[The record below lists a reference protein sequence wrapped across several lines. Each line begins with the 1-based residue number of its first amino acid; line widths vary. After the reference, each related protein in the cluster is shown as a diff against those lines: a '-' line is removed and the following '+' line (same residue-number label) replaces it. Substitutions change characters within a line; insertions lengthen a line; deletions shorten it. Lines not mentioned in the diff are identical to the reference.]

1 MGVIMPTGHELY
13 QIARNSYNGSIYRA
27 KAFSKLK
34 TIAEKDGANPP
45 DINYYGICLSEGYGC
60 DPDHK
65 KALQQFERIVS
76 QGASDPNFYFNAAIA
91 SKDLACQKARY
102 FYQAVVCTKKE
113 TYRYEPLKMV
123 NDVAFEELQKLANAK
138 EPANLAAQELYNIC
152 LAYGY
157 GCQAN
162 EAKKKELFSSKL
174 DYMALSAITLALWDT
189 KDKST
194 PNLSLEKYL
203 LPLAKSKENSKL
215 PGRSQWAFERLKERY
230 EAKET
235 ANAETLFAYGQCL
248 ANGWGCRKDKSVAAS
263 VLYRAFK
270 LGHDQALYEYLK
282 IVELDDP
289 ALESFLKSVATEQAP
304 LTLFTLANFY
314 QKQNRQS
321 EAHCYFYLTAKTKTA
336 EIKEGG
342 KKTLSELSY
351 EALNSFLQKNKLL
364 VTTCQILG
372 YGTPAIATPS
382 DMVLRELQQNLS
394 KDASLASIMALY
406 DLGYYLIS
414 KNKVD
419 IGKEF
424 LQAAIAKGHPLVL
437 EAFHTKGYFYSFSE
451 QGVAFQKQHFKAE
464 AELLIEYSF
473 ALQAH
478 CVSDKLWHK
487 NTLLKALN
495 VLEDVNKK
503 FEEHE
508 LYSTLSPELQ
518 AEFAMQKKHANELL
532 KKLDQTLPP
541 EKLLEWQ
548 RELEALLNQEKLAD
562 AKQFLSEK
570 PAELK
575 VFYAEKLCSLGEKKA
590 DLSYIDAAIAVGK
603 LDALLLGAKMAG
615 RQENLEKELEYFEK
629 LFQKLTS
636 QANESMRPDEPN
648 IKRLLPLWQAMLS
661 YLVDRVEMLAG
672 AVTSNKKG
680 LRNELIKIFAQA
692 VQPFCVLTAS
702 YPQYQSLVKQYS
714 EQLKRVFREE
724 GGLPEVKKA
733 IELLGELKLLGGKSF
748 FAKPQE
754 IITTYYHKQAQGDDV
769 NGLIASIKVI
779 KPSFAEED
787 ELSQQIIKVLSAC
800 ESNKSNTEKLL
811 DVISPLQLQALKKL
825 YAAKHAQ
832 TFQYIE
838 AEKFEQY
845 KKTLKESAYTYAPHI
860 SKEADYLAQELLER
874 LLSYPEEKAAE
885 LIDCLSE
892 EKKANLEAKYKDEV
906 KYAGVFKQMKTLTAT
921 VPVAVAAQAAA
932 PEEEVAAAAPE
943 EEVVAAAAPTNDIPS
958 QTASRF
964 GGQRAP
970 VYGQPVSFHS
980 TVFALLPASA
990 PLEDQQGE
998 APVVPAEATKSPG

>member
-1 MGVIMPTGHELY
+1 VIMPTGYQLY
-13 QIARNSYNGSIYRA
+13 QTASDPTLSSSYRA
-27 KAFSKLK
+27 DAFSKLK
-34 TIAEKDGANPP
+34 TIAEKDGADPK
-45 DINYYGICLSEGYGC
+45 DINYYGVCLSEGYGC

-65 KALQQFERIVS
+65 KARQQLDRSVS
-76 QGASDPNFYFNAAIA
+76 PGVSEPSFYYNAARAI
-91 SKDLACQKARY
+91 KDLACQKARY
-102 FYQAVVCTKKE
+102 FYQAVVCKIKTKYSSDSAKTLNE
-113 TYRYEPLKMV
+113 
-123 NDVAFEELQKLANAK
+123 VAFEELRKLANAK

-336 EIKEGG
+336 EIKDGG
-342 KKTLSELSY
+342 KKTFSELSY

-541 EKLLEWQ
+541 ENLLEWQ

-575 VFYAEKLCSLGEKKA
+575 VFYAEKLCVMGESKNN
-590 DLSYIDAAIAVGK
+590 LSYIDAAIAVGK

-615 RQENLEKELEYFEK
+615 RQENLEKELEYFAK

-648 IKRLLPLWQAMLS
+648 IKRILPLWQAMLS
-661 YLVDRVEMLAG
+661 YLVDRIGMLAG
-672 AVTSNKKG
+672 AVTSNKKD

-714 EQLKRVFREE
+714 EQLKRISQESGCPLDVE
-724 GGLPEVKKA
+724 KA
-733 IELLGELKLLGGKSF
+733 IKLLSELKILGGKSF

-769 NGLIASIKVI
+769 NGLIASIKLI
-779 KPSFAEED
+779 NPSFAEED
-787 ELSQQIIKVLSAC
+787 ELSRQLIKALNAYENDSA
-800 ESNKSNTEKLL
+800 NFKKLL
-811 DVISPLQLQALKKL
+811 DAISPQQMQAMEKL
-825 YAAKHAQ
+825 YSVKHAQ
-832 TFQYIE
+832 IFQYID
-838 AEKFEQY
+838 AVKFEQY
-845 KKTLKESAYTYAPHI
+845 KKTLRESKYTFARYI
-860 SKEADYLAQELLER
+860 SKEADYLAKDLLER
-874 LLSYPEEKAAE
+874 LLSYPEEKGND
-885 LIDCLSE
+885 LIRCLSE

-906 KYAGVFKQMKTLTAT
+906 KYTSVFKRMKTVTVTA
-921 VPVAVAAQAAA
+921 PVAIVAQVATL
-932 PEEEVAAAAPE
+932 EEGAAAAP
-943 EEVVAAAAPTNDIPS
+943 ADDTPS
-958 QTASRF
+958 QTVSGF
-964 GGQRAP
+964 GGQQASA
-970 VYGQPVSFHS
+970 YGQSVNIYPPIFAPPPVCVPPS
-980 TVFALLPASA
+980 ASA
-990 PLEDQQGE
+990 PLEDQREKDAE
-998 APVVPAEATKSPG
+998 AVPAEATKSVYSPD